1 MNFQSPIRVVFF
13 DELSCVSFQVQTHN
27 KYRKKRICF
36 DGNIFAKNV
45 MKGSNKYCQPFVYK
59 LRFLMNFLAPWGAE
73 RNIYISFNCLRLA

>member
-1 MNFQSPIRVVFF
+1 MNFLVLVFRCRHTINM
-13 DELSCVSFQVQTHN
+13 ET
-27 KYRKKRICF
+27 Y

-73 RNIYISFNCLRLA
+73 RNIYISFNYLRLA

>member
-1 MNFQSPIRVVFF
+1 MNFQSPIRVVIF

-27 KYRKKRICF
+27 KYGKKICF